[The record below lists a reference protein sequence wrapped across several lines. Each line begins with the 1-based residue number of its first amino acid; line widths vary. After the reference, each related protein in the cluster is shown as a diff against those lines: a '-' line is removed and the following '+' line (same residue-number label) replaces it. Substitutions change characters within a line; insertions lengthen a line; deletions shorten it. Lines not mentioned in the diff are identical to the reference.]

1 MPVYY
6 LNKAERDFWVDSLE
20 HRQVELFEL
29 EPRIATVLVF
39 DFNNDA
45 NSCFSLQE
53 HSVGLAPA
61 LPTLIPELNPRSLE
75 KVQFRSTER
84 KKGEVFMHLSLVT
97 HSDCESSNCFS
108 PSYKRWLL
116 V

>member
-6 LNKAERDFWVDSLE
+6 LNKAERDFRVDSSE
-20 HRQVELFEL
+20 HWQVEFFKL
-29 EPRIATVLVF
+29 EPRIAAVLVL

-45 NSCFSLQE
+45 SSFFPLQE
-53 HSVGLAPA
+53 HSVRLAPT